1 MASPIYDSD
10 HVDHI
15 LSNISVI
22 LPYVNERQRR
32 LIIGALSDALGYG
45 GKSAISE
52 KCGVARNT
60 VRKSDE
66 EFKLIIADAAG
77 ETSTSTETETKS
89 DEAEDSGTADTDK
102 DSEMLLEATPEQIVG
117 LYDGSVSLSSLESR
131 QRRAG
136 GGRKS
141 EAAKNPELIPA
152 LMEILDDYTYGN
164 PESVLLYTNLSDRK
178 LSAMLAE
185 KGYSVGR
192 NVVNRML
199 KALGWSK
206 QQNKK
211 LKQVGKEHP
220 DRNVQFE
227 FINATGKEVLA
238 AGNPMISIDCKKK
251 ENIGDYANKGKEY
264 RHSKDPRAVL
274 DHDFLDKELGQV
286 APYGVYVVNNNTGF
300 VNLGTTHDTSQFA
313 VASIR
318 AWWYTVG
325 KNTFPDATMIYITC
339 DGGGSNSS
347 RVRMFKTELAKLVEE
362 IGIPIQIS
370 HFPPGTSKWNKV
382 EHRLFSEI
390 SKSWAGKPLISVE
403 TVVQLIGS
411 TTTTTGLK
419 VTCQPDYNDYKTG
432 LKASEEEYDKVD
444 IEWIN
449 IGTSNKWNYIIHGL
463 KKDS

>member
-1 MASPIYDSD
+1 MHWVMAASLRSVKNAVWHVIPCASP
-10 HVDHI
+10 
-15 LSNISVI
+15 
-22 LPYVNERQRR
+22 
-32 LIIGALSDALGYG
+32 
-45 GKSAISE
+45 
-52 KCGVARNT
+52 
-60 VRKSDE
+60 
-66 EFKLIIADAAG
+66 
-77 ETSTSTETETKS
+77 TKS
-89 DEAEDSGTADTDK
+89 S
-102 DSEMLLEATPEQIVG
+102 S
-117 LYDGSVSLSSLESR
+117 SSSLMLPARLLLPQRQKPKVTKQKTLALRIPIRILKCCWKQLQSR
-131 QRRAG
+131 LSGFMMAPSAFLHLKADSAARVVAEKVKL
-136 GGRKS
+136 RKI
-141 EAAKNPELIPA
+141 PELIPA

-325 KNTFPDATMIYITC
+325 KNTFPDATMIYVTC